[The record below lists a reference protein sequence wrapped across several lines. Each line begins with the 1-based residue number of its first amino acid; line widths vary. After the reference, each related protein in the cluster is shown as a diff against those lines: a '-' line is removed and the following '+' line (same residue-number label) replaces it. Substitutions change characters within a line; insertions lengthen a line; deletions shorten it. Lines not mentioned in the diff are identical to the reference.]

1 MEDEINNFLVA
12 RSADIADNS
21 LILKSSVGEYCMV
34 GKNCRLCYS
43 SLGDFSYISINSHVF
58 SSEIGKYCSI
68 SWNVSIG
75 PAKHDPERITSHA
88 MLYANRFG
96 MIDKKYYNQYSGE
109 VKVGNDVW
117 IGCGST
123 IMRDVSI
130 GDGAII
136 GANSIIT
143 RDVPPYAI
151 MCGVNRFLRWRF
163 DENIRKRLLDIK
175 WWNYPIENVRNC
187 IELISKKPTDEI
199 LDQLEMN
206 LFRQV
211 Y

>member
-1 MEDEINNFLVA
+1 
-12 RSADIADNS
+12 
-21 LILKSSVGEYCMV
+21 
-34 GKNCRLCYS
+34 
-43 SLGDFSYISINSHVF
+43 
-58 SSEIGKYCSI
+58 
-68 SWNVSIG
+68 
-75 PAKHDPERITSHA
+75 
-88 MLYANRFG
+88 
-96 MIDKKYYNQYSGE
+96 
-109 VKVGNDVW
+109 
-117 IGCGST
+117 
-123 IMRDVSI
+123 MRDVSI
-130 GDGAII
+130 GDGAVI

-143 RDVPPYAI
+143 KDVPPYAI

-206 LFRQV
+206 LSRQV